1 MLDVRGFCVGQG
13 VLVIFLNDPDMGSVE
28 FVRERGVAAE
38 EKFRDNII
46 LEGRGRVPNARA
58 VRQATF
64 IQKQGG
70 SRGEMTDAP

>member
-58 VRQATF
+58 V
-64 IQKQGG
+64 
-70 SRGEMTDAP
+70 